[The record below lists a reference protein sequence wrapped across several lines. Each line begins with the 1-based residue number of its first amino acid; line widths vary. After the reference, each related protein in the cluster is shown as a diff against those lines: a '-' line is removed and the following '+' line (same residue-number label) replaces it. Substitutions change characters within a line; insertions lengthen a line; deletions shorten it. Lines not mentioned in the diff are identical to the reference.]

1 MIVFLNGQF
10 VPAEQAVVPVSDR
23 GFLLGDG
30 LFETIP
36 VFGGRPFCWPQHL
49 ARLNVG
55 AHALGITPPFSA
67 DELIRFAGELIR
79 RNSCPE
85 AVLRVTLTRGSGVRG
100 YSPRGA
106 GPATLVMTLHA
117 APIAERPVA
126 PGWRVI
132 TASWRVAAG
141 DPLAAFKHTSRLANV
156 LARAEAEARGAD
168 EALLLNTADEIVEAA
183 AGNVFFVERGA
194 VVTPPVASGAL
205 PGITRSII
213 LGLCARLGIAAEVR
227 SLRSEQ
233 IHVTEGMF
241 LTLGTRGVVEVS
253 SVDGRPLA
261 SSAITGRLREAY
273 EELVARFR
281 GGEAEDLAA
290 LAPFPPRA

>member
-1 MIVFLNGQF
+1 MLVFLNGQF

-30 LFETIP
+30 LFETVP
-36 VFGGRPFCWPQHL
+36 VFGGRPFCWNQHL
-49 ARLNVG
+49 ARLD
-55 AHALGITPPFSA
+55 AAARALGIAVPFSAEELTRFA
-67 DELIRFAGELIR
+67 DELIR
-79 RNSCPE
+79 RNACPE
-85 AVLRVTLTRGSGVRG
+85 AVLRLTLTRGSGARG

-117 APIAERPVA
+117 ALVAEQVVPPR
-126 PGWRVI
+126 WRVI
-132 TASWRVAAG
+132 TASGRMAAG
-141 DPLAAFKHTSRLANV
+141 DSLAAVKHTSRLANV

-168 EALLLNTADEIVEAA
+168 EAILLNTANEIVEAA
-183 AGNVFFVERGA
+183 AGNVFCIERGA

-213 LGLCARLGIAAEVR
+213 LGLCAQLGIA
-227 SLRSEQ
+227 SEIRPPRVEQ
-233 IHVTEGMF
+233 QDFAEGMF
-241 LTLGTRGVVEVS
+241 LTLATRGVVEVS
-253 SVDGRPLA
+253 SFDGRLLA
-261 SSAITGRLREAY
+261 ASPITRRLREAY

-281 GGEAEDLAA
+281 RGEAEDLEA